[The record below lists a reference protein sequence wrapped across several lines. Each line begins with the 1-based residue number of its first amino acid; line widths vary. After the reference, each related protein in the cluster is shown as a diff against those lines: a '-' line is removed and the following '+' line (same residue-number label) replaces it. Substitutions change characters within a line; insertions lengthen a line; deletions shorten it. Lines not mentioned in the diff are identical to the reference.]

1 MEVPASRCVAW
12 RRGTGVTSP
21 LLVVALLVCSRQFS
35 RKNYGLFGPTMF
47 VTSLPGA
54 SARLSPP
61 LSTGD
66 GRFNCVQTRLGAPR
80 PAGVRRYRL
89 GRVHRAV
96 PFNKTDPPRL
106 RQLEFILS

>member
-21 LLVVALLVCSRQFS
+21 LLVVALLVCSRQ
-35 RKNYGLFGPTMF
+35 LFRTKYWPFWPTMF
-47 VTSLPGA
+47 VTSLARA
-54 SARLSPP
+54 STRPSSPV
-61 LSTGD
+61 STGD